1 MCYHPIP
8 GKLMDIQA
16 MCERNN
22 FNLKNLST
30 KDFWELGDEIIF
42 KKIDGVVFKEAGY
55 MAPMNAPDTFLI
67 NIAKFKSHQMGITAS
82 IKNLQG
88 ITGRKFHQFC
98 GGHFDIFKSYDKRY
112 HQFFQPDY
120 MAQDCRASQEA
131 CGCRYSTMGYCNGQT
146 SLWRWTCLWSNG

>member
-1 MCYHPIP
+1 
-8 GKLMDIQA
+8 
-16 MCERNN
+16 
-22 FNLKNLST
+22 
-30 KDFWELGDEIIF
+30 
-42 KKIDGVVFKEAGY
+42 

-88 ITGRKFHQFC
+88 ITGKKFHQFC

-120 MAQDCRASQEA
+120 MARIAELHKKHFRPEFPD
-131 CGCRYSTMGYCNGQT
+131 GTLIWTDLHTVVDYLWNNGF
-146 SLWRWTCLWSNG
+146 RECLILTVLLQPE